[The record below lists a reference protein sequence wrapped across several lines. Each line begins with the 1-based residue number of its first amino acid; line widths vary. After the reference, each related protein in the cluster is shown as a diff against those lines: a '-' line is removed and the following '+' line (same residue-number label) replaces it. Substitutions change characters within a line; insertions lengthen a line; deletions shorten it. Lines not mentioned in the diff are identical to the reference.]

1 MIAYLQLLNVKFGCI
16 CLSEVWTTNLDLYQS
31 IFEDYMPFFAEPIN
45 TNVGGVAM
53 FVKNKYKICER
64 KELKIPNS
72 SKGKVED
79 LCIEITNNFGDKYIV
94 SVVYRHPRGNTKL
107 FTEQL
112 ENSLSKIEN
121 DRTIKHSILTGDFN
135 IDLIKFDLNNN
146 TNGYLNTVIKNGF
159 IPIILL
165 PTRVT
170 SHTCTLIDHIFHLS
184 RNSRMHVGSGNLM
197 TDMGD
202 HFANFII
209 LHSDVKS

>member
-1 MIAYLQLLNVKFGCI
+1 MKIIYH
-16 CLSEVWTTNLDLYQS
+16 
-31 IFEDYMPFFAEPIN
+31 FFAEPIN

-72 SKGKVED
+72 SKVRVED
-79 LCIEITNNFGDKYIV
+79 LWIEIKNNFGDKYIV

-121 DRTIKHSILTGDFN
+121 DRTIKHSILTGHFN

-146 TNGYLNTVIKNGF
+146 TNEYLNTVIKNGF
-159 IPIILL
+159 IPTILL
-165 PTRVT
+165 PRRVK
-170 SHTCTLIDHIFHLS
+170 SHTCALIDHIFHRLETLECMS
-184 RNSRMHVGSGNLM
+184 VQP
-197 TDMGD
+197 
-202 HFANFII
+202 I
-209 LHSDVKS
+209 